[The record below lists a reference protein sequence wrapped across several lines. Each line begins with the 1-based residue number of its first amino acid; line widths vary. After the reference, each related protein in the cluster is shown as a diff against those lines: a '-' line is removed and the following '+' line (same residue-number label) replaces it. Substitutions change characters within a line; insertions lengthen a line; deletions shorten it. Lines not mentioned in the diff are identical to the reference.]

1 MNPLF
6 IVGVLSKGLQ
16 TVMLLSTY
24 WQIVK
29 AIITCC
35 GIMFIYNYLRA
46 LTETPA
52 WYLYAMWY
60 GLNFDIHIPDGMA
73 NFTNS
78 TTFRPVSRL
87 PYRFVRRFSNF
98 ELILMGALLFSW
110 IVIIFL
116 YKGKESPPEPESAD
130 WQGIW
135 RGLGKILK
143 ARGPAVS
150 WDFTL
155 EHLWDPEKL
164 SQYLS
169 QGQRGL
175 HNSKEVQL
183 IWGLA
188 CAYRALYNTILE
200 RESFRAEVQAKVEN
214 LQVKSDQLQETPVT
228 ISVAPVEGKKWK
240 RVSTRLERKKEEAEE
255 EEEEDPGEGPSSEP
269 PPSRKAKGK
278 TKRHAEE
285 TDDEDILITTRR
297 PLKMT
302 EIQGS
307 RKEFTR
313 GPNETIVSW
322 LVRCW
327 DRGANSLFLDGNEA
341 RQLGAIAR
349 DPAIDRGIGRCLD
362 ESASLW
368 ERVLIAVKERYRF
381 KDGLKPVMKRW
392 DTVEKGIQYLR
403 EMAVVEMLFDPNF
416 VPNHPR
422 QERDPERVRTTP
434 EIWQRLITTAPDRY
448 AGTLLSANDRYR
460 EQERIPL
467 VFELI
472 LTLQNYEQQ
481 LPPTHASIA
490 AISQVTNQL
499 NEMQEQI
506 SQLINRDKP
515 VPVSEAPSEDQ
526 DNQKSLLKELIKLMR
541 ILTNDDEPPYSWA
554 PSKISAI
561 KSKRFPAPVRN
572 NTSRIAL
579 WRYLRDHGEDM
590 RKWHDQA
597 TPVLRA
603 RVKELQSRSITSAV
617 APLITGNE

>member
-1 MNPLF
+1 M
-6 IVGVLSKGLQ
+6 
-16 TVMLLSTY
+16 
-24 WQIVK
+24 
-29 AIITCC
+29 
-35 GIMFIYNYLRA
+35 
-46 LTETPA
+46 
-52 WYLYAMWY
+52 
-60 GLNFDIHIPDGMA
+60 
-73 NFTNS
+73 
-78 TTFRPVSRL
+78 
-87 PYRFVRRFSNF
+87 
-98 ELILMGALLFSW
+98 
-110 IVIIFL
+110 
-116 YKGKESPPEPESAD
+116 
-130 WQGIW
+130 
-135 RGLGKILK
+135 
-143 ARGPAVS
+143 
-150 WDFTL
+150 
-155 EHLWDPEKL
+155 
-164 SQYLS
+164 
-169 QGQRGL
+169 
-175 HNSKEVQL
+175 
-183 IWGLA
+183 
-188 CAYRALYNTILE
+188 
-200 RESFRAEVQAKVEN
+200 
-214 LQVKSDQLQETPVT
+214 
-228 ISVAPVEGKKWK
+228 SVASVEGKKWK
-240 RVSTRLERKKEEAEE
+240 RVSTRLERKEEEEEE

-285 TDDEDILITTRR
+285 TDDEDILITIRR

-490 AISQVTNQL
+490 DISQRTN
-499 NEMQEQI
+499 
-506 SQLINRDKP
+506 
-515 VPVSEAPSEDQ
+515 
-526 DNQKSLLKELIKLMR
+526 
-541 ILTNDDEPPYSWA
+541 
-554 PSKISAI
+554 
-561 KSKRFPAPVRN
+561 
-572 NTSRIAL
+572 
-579 WRYLRDHGEDM
+579 
-590 RKWHDQA
+590 
-597 TPVLRA
+597 
-603 RVKELQSRSITSAV
+603 
-617 APLITGNE
+617 